1 MVYRKGVSMQKK
13 TAIGFTQNQMK
24 LLAAAAMV
32 LDHVGMELLP
42 QWTILRIIGR
52 LAFPVFS
59 YCIWEGSR
67 HTHHPWQYLLRM
79 FGMGLLCVAGYYVY
93 TRTFYGNILITF
105 SLSLCA
111 LYAFQYLRTCW
122 AQGKRTAWLTGAG
135 VMLGCVGGIWVI
147 CHRVTIDYGFLGVML
162 PLFAEL
168 TVCIWERCSGVGCKP
183 ERAGLL
189 GFSVGLLAL
198 SLQIGGIQIFS
209 LLTIPLLLV
218 YDGTRGEK
226 NLKQFFYW
234 FYPVHLL
241 LIGLVSMWI

>member
-1 MVYRKGVSMQKK
+1 MQKQE
-13 TAIGFTQNQMK
+13 TMGLSQNQIK
-24 LLAAAAMV
+24 LLAAASMV
-32 LDHVGMELLP
+32 LDHVGMQLFP
-42 QWTILRIIGR
+42 QYTLLRIIGR

-59 YCIWEGSR
+59 YCIWEGSHR
-67 HTHHPWQYLLRM
+67 THHPWQYLLRL

-93 TRTFYGNILITF
+93 TGTFYGNILITF

-111 LYAFQYLRTCW
+111 LYAFRYWQTCW
-122 AQGKRTAWLTGAG
+122 GQGKVAVRLAG
-135 VMLGCVGGIWVI
+135 VCVMLGCVVGIGLLCRW
-147 CHRVTIDYGFLGVML
+147 VTIDYGFFGVML

-168 TVCIWERCSGVGCKP
+168 AACMRERCLGMGWQQKSVG
-183 ERAGLL
+183 LI
-189 GFSVGLLAL
+189 GFAVGLLAV

-209 LLTIPLLLV
+209 LLAIPFLIA
-218 YDGTRGEK
+218 YNGKRGEK